1 MSRSTLLGGGG
12 EQTSR
17 LKNSQKFAEVD
28 MANVFEQGFSQL
40 SSKDRS
46 AVRPIMSYLFLA

>member
-28 MANVFEQGFSQL
+28 MAKMFSNRASL
-40 SSKDRS
+40 N
-46 AVRPIMSYLFLA
+46 